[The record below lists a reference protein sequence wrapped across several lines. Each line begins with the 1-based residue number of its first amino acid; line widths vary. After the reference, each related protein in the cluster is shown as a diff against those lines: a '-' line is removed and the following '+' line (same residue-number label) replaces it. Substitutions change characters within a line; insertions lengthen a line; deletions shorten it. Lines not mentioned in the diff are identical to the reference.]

1 MDSSGQQ
8 EKNLKVGITVFIG
21 LVIFL
26 VFVVVVGTE
35 GNYFTKTYHLNMKVA
50 NVNGL
55 TEGSMVMLGGIKIGY
70 VRSMDFS
77 TANDENVITVG
88 MIIRSQ
94 YRNQIT
100 TGSVAMVKTIG
111 MLGDKFVDI
120 SVGSWQEKPLND
132 GEYLTAK
139 ESMELGNIT
148 DKLSAAV
155 VDFTGVMS
163 NVKTMTD
170 SLKAG
175 KGSVGKL
182 LRDESFSDELIHAAR
197 SLNAVTNTVAS
208 KKGTFGKLV
217 YDDALYIQLMHTT
230 ENLSALTDSLRGGK
244 GSLGK
249 VFAQDSLYITVN
261 SLARRM
267 DALLEKLNSDTSSVG
282 AFVNSPA
289 AYKQVSLTLQNFNS
303 LLEDIREHPDKYVH
317 VTVF

>member
-8 EKNLKVGITVFIG
+8 EKHLKVGITVFIG

-26 VFVVVVGTE
+26 VFVVIVGTE
-35 GNYFTKTYHLNMKVA
+35 GNYFAKTYRLNMNVA

-55 TEGSMVMLGGIKIGY
+55 TQGSMVMLGGIKIGY
-70 VRSMDFS
+70 VHSMDFS
-77 TANDENVITVG
+77 TVHGENIITVG
-88 MIIRSQ
+88 MDLRSQ
-94 YRNQIT
+94 YQNQIT
-100 TGSVAMVKTIG
+100 AGSCATVKTIG

-120 SVGSWQEKPLND
+120 SVGMPSEQPLHD
-132 GEYLTAK
+132 GDYLATK
-139 ESMELGNIT
+139 ESMELGNIA

-155 VDFTGVMS
+155 NDFTGVVS
-163 NVKTMTD
+163 NVKTITD

-175 KGSVGKL
+175 RGSIGKL
-182 LRDESFSDELIHAAR
+182 LRDDSFSDNLLHAVH
-197 SLNAVTNTVAS
+197 SLNAMANTVTS

-217 YDDALYIQLMHTT
+217 YDDTLYRQLVHTT
-230 ENLSALTDSLRGGK
+230 ENLSALSDSLRGGK

-249 VFAQDSLYITVN
+249 FFVEDSLYTTVN
-261 SLARRM
+261 SLAVRM
-267 DALLEKLNSDTSSVG
+267 DDLLKKLNSDTSSIG
-282 AFVNSPA
+282 AFVNNPA